1 MKERRV
7 RSPNRKTKS
16 AKAAVEALA
25 SQVPVSQSLKGAS
38 MVWKGDNQNRLAK
51 CLVTLI
57 DDVTQKFP
65 GRNTRNDGTIGDVAH
80 QQRPSDHNPG
90 IHEGGKGV
98 VTALDITHDPA
109 HGFDAGA
116 FAESLRQ
123 NRDPRIK
130 YVIFNGRIFNSKQH
144 PWEWRPRGKGPGDHT
159 EHVHVSVLGDAAL
172 FDDTSPWQYDLSGAV
187 MTSRATASPPKLK
200 RGDTGPAVHDLQ
212 NLLGIESDGV
222 FGEVTENAVIAFQQK
237 SGLFV
242 DGIVGSHTWGMLQAG
257 APVGSA
263 ARSGHTTLAQE
274 VVDEIA
280 RAAAGSSLAAV
291 RWRDRGAAPI
301 GYIKGM
307 AVTYGLVYAKWKA
320 RDSAALAMAAMN
332 SGDEERDALASY
344 GPLFRAA
351 GMDNSLS
358 GEATLRH
365 LFVLLIGLGMRESS
379 GKYFEGRDMST
390 NNVDADTAE
399 AGLFQMS
406 WNARSASPE
415 LPRLFAQYSAMPEG
429 FLSVFQEGLQP
440 RETDNFG
447 SGDGATFQRLCKT
460 CPAFAVEAAAIGL
473 RVLRRHW
480 GPINRQDAEIRPE
493 ADALLKKVEEIV
505 DLRQPVPVPVP
516 TQVPR
521 QDPMQLLLLV
531 LLTLLKE
538 KPMAQDPSR
547 QALGDPLAAIL
558 PIILQAALSGRQ
570 PNIGDILTTV
580 LTGKP
585 AATQVVT
592 PIAAPTQAA
601 PASQPTDLISLLLP
615 VLLSRLTGA
624 PLASGAGAANDPV
637 PSTVPAAVQPSA
649 PLAQVKDLLQ
659 TVKDVL
665 PQPPATAATSAQQEQ
680 TQKILDLV
688 KVVLGGVPKLG
699 PVNGALGQTVGNLL
713 DGKKSAI
720 GIGGAILT
728 SVLQAA
734 APALP
739 AALTGLVGA
748 FPLGQIALPLF
759 LGMTAWGALGKVEK
773 WSGNSK

>member
-1 MKERRV
+1 
-7 RSPNRKTKS
+7 
-16 AKAAVEALA
+16 
-25 SQVPVSQSLKGAS
+25 
-38 MVWKGDNQNRLAK
+38 MVWKGDNRNRLARS
-51 CLVTLI
+51 LVTLI

-65 GRNTRNDGTIGDVAH
+65 GRNTRNDGTIGDLAH
-80 QQRPSDHNPG
+80 QNRVSDHNPA
-90 IHEGGKGV
+90 IHEGGLGI

-123 NRDPRIK
+123 NRDRRIK
-130 YVIFNGRIFNSKQH
+130 YVIFNGRIFSSKQDA
-144 PWEWRPRGKGPGDHT
+144 WEWRPRNKGRGDHS
-159 EHVHVSVLGDAAL
+159 EHVHVSVLGDPAL

-187 MTSRATASPPKLK
+187 MTGRVTSFPPKLK

-212 NLLGIESDGV
+212 NLLGVASDGV
-222 FGEVTENAVIAFQQK
+222 FGEETENAVRAFQQK
-237 SGLFV
+237 HDLFV
-242 DGIVGSHTWGMLQAG
+242 DGIVGSHTWGMLQDG
-257 APVGSA
+257 APAGGA
-263 ARSGHTTLAQE
+263 ARPGHVTLAPE

-280 RAAAGSSLAAV
+280 RAAAGSSLASV
-291 RWRDRGAAPI
+291 EWKGKRGVAPI

-320 RDSAALAMAAMN
+320 KDPAAMAMAAMN
-332 SGDEERDALASY
+332 SGDEDRDALAWY
-344 GPLFRAA
+344 GPLFRSF

-390 NNVDADTAE
+390 SNVDADTAE

-415 LPRLFAQYSAMPEG
+415 LPRLFAHYSAAPDG
-429 FLSVFQEGLQP
+429 FLSIFQEGLPQKQT
-440 RETDNFG
+440 ENFG
-447 SGDGATFQRLCKT
+447 SGDGAAFQRLCKT
-460 CPAFAVEAAAIGL
+460 CPAFAVEAAAVGL

-480 GPINRQDAEIRPE
+480 GPINRHEAEIRPE
-493 ADALLKKVEEIV
+493 ADALLKKVEQIV
-505 DLRQPVPVPVP
+505 DAHVTVPEPAP
-516 TQVPR
+516 PQR
-521 QDPMQLLLLV
+521 HDAMQLLLLV

-547 QALGDPLAAIL
+547 QGLGDPLAAIL
-558 PIILQAALSGRQ
+558 PIILQSALSGKQ

-585 AATQVVT
+585 VATPAVT
-592 PIAAPTQAA
+592 PIATPTPAA

-615 VLLSRLTGA
+615 LLLSRLTGEPPVTGLGA
-624 PLASGAGAANDPV
+624 KGDAKPATMQPNTPL
-637 PSTVPAAVQPSA
+637 T
-649 PLAQVKDLLQ
+649 QVKDLLQ
-659 TVKDVL
+659 TFKEVL
-665 PQPPATAATSAQQEQ
+665 PQQPSAATGPQQEQ
-680 TQKILDLV
+680 TQKVLDLL
-688 KVVLGGVPKLG
+688 KVILGGPAKLG
-699 PVNGALGQTVGNLL
+699 PVNGALGQTIGNLL

-728 SVLQAA
+728 KVLENG
-734 APALP
+734 PDII
-739 AALTGLVGA
+739 TSLVPG
-748 FPLGQIALPLF
+748 FPLAKVMLPIF

>member
-1 MKERRV
+1 MV
-7 RSPNRKTKS
+7 
-16 AKAAVEALA
+16 
-25 SQVPVSQSLKGAS
+25 
-38 MVWKGDNQNRLAK
+38 MVWKGDNRNRLAK
-51 CLVTLI
+51 SLVTLI

-65 GRNTRNDGTIGDVAH
+65 NRNTRNDGTIGDLAH
-80 QQRPSDHNPG
+80 QNRVSDHNPAV
-90 IHEGGKGV
+90 HHGGKGI

-130 YVIFNGRIFNSKQH
+130 YVIFNGRIFNSKEH
-144 PWEWRPRGKGPGDHT
+144 AWEWRDRKKGRGDHS
-159 EHVHVSVLGDAAL
+159 EHVHVSVLGEPAL
-172 FDDTSPWQYDLSGAV
+172 FDDESPWRYDLSGAV
-187 MTSRATASPPKLK
+187 LTSRVTASSPPKLK

-222 FGEVTENAVIAFQQK
+222 FGEETENAVIAFQQK

-242 DGIVGSHTWGMLQAG
+242 DGIVGSHTWGMLQDG
-257 APVGSA
+257 APAGSA
-263 ARSGHTTLAQE
+263 ARPGHVTLAPE
-274 VVDEIA
+274 VIDEIA

-291 RWRDRGAAPI
+291 RWRDRGTAPI

-307 AVTYGLVYAKWKA
+307 AVTYGLVYSKWKA

-332 SGDEERDALASY
+332 SGDEDRDALASY

-379 GKYFEGRDMST
+379 GKYFEGRDMSA
-390 NNVDADTAE
+390 NNVDAEEAE

-406 WNARSASPE
+406 WNARRASPE
-415 LPRLFAQYSAMPEG
+415 LPRLFAHYSAAPEG

-440 RETDNFG
+440 RETATFG
-447 SGDGATFQRLCKT
+447 TGEGAAFQRLCKT

-480 GPINRQDAEIRPE
+480 GPINRQEVEIRPE
-493 ADALLKKVEEIV
+493 ADTLLKMVEKVV
-505 DLRQPVPVPVP
+505 DLRQPVPVPIP
-516 TQVPR
+516 TPMPIPVPR
-521 QDPMQLLLLV
+521 HDQMQLLLLV

-538 KPMAQDPSR
+538 RPMAQDSSR
-547 QALGDPLAAIL
+547 QALGDPLAVIL
-558 PIILQAALSGRQ
+558 PIILQSALSGRQ

-580 LTGKP
+580 LTGNQ
-585 AATQVVT
+585 AVT
-592 PIAAPTQAA
+592 PIATPTVTPVQAA

-615 VLLSRLTGA
+615 ILLSRLTGGA
-624 PLASGAGAANDPV
+624 PPATGAAAAGDARPA
-637 PSTVPAAVQPSA
+637 TVPATVQPNA
-649 PLAQVKDLLQ
+649 PIAQVKDLLQ
-659 TVKDVL
+659 TVKEVL
-665 PQPPATAATSAQQEQ
+665 PQPTPTAAASTQQEQ
-680 TQKILDLV
+680 TQKILDLI
-688 KVVLGGVPKLG
+688 KVVLGGAPKLG
-699 PVNGALGQTVGNLL
+699 QVNGALGQTVGNLL
-713 DGKKSAI
+713 DGKKTAI
-720 GIGGAILT
+720 GMGGAILT

-734 APALP
+734 GPALP
-739 AALTGLVGA
+739 TALTGLVGA

-759 LGMTAWGALGKVEK
+759 LGMTAWGALGKIEK